1 MRRAL
6 ASLDS
11 RRTFF
16 AVFDG
21 LVSVVAVLVSV
32 VVAVVVVVVAAGAVV
47 WTGACACTGAGA
59 GAGAAGACTWT
70 GAASLAV
77 VAAWASRTATW
88 AIGFGASATIGFVTS
103 GAVGMPARLRLR
115 FSPAW
120 AEAEASS
127 RAEIRMNL
135 RM

>member
-21 LVSVVAVLVSV
+21 LVSVVVVLVSV

-47 WTGACACTGAGA
+47 WTGACACTGAV
-59 GAGAAGACTWT
+59 AGAAGGCTCT

-77 VAAWASRTATW
+77 VAAWASRTATC
-88 AIGFGASATIGFVTS
+88 AIGFGASATIGFVTA

-135 RM
+135 RI